1 MYLTA
6 KQHISRNTRGGE
18 YITALR
24 ALCYHA
30 ARMYNVGLYSVRQHF
45 FNTGEYL
52 SYYDN
57 YHLCKSNENYAIL
70 LSSTSQQ
77 ILRLVE
83 RDMKSFFALLKLKQD
98 GKYSEDVHLPRYKD
112 KTGLM
117 ICFVQGQL
125 VRVHDGKV
133 RIGVTK
139 ELREMY
145 NLPFRYME
153 FTIPKNVD
161 PQTIKEVRI
170 RPLFGGTEFDIEFI
184 HRREVMDPSD
194 ADGVLS
200 IDPGVTNLLT
210 CTAHSNGRPESFII
224 DGRYIKNVNCYY
236 NKTVARLRGIYDR
249 DKKIEGTTKRMA
261 RLSKGRKNRI
271 NTYFDAVAKY
281 IVEYCRMNSIGKV
294 VIGYN
299 KEIKQETDMGAV
311 SNQNF
316 VYIPFYK
323 LRSKLMSKCELYG
336 IVYESQEESYT
347 SKACALTLD
356 RIPDYGD
363 SDIPEFSGYREKRGS
378 YKIKGSPVRVNA
390 DVNGSINIYRKYL
403 KCKSKDD
410 LSSDDVRVLVNGPV
424 LRINPLRG

>member
-161 PQTIKEVRI
+161 PQTIKEVRFH
-170 RPLFGGTEFDIEFI
+170 LF
-184 HRREVMDPSD
+184 
-194 ADGVLS
+194 LQY
-200 IDPGVTNLLT
+200 L
-210 CTAHSNGRPESFII
+210 
-224 DGRYIKNVNCYY
+224 
-236 NKTVARLRGIYDR
+236 
-249 DKKIEGTTKRMA
+249 
-261 RLSKGRKNRI
+261 
-271 NTYFDAVAKY
+271 
-281 IVEYCRMNSIGKV
+281 
-294 VIGYN
+294 VIA
-299 KEIKQETDMGAV
+299 E
-311 SNQNF
+311 
-316 VYIPFYK
+316 
-323 LRSKLMSKCELYG
+323 
-336 IVYESQEESYT
+336 
-347 SKACALTLD
+347 
-356 RIPDYGD
+356 
-363 SDIPEFSGYREKRGS
+363 
-378 YKIKGSPVRVNA
+378 
-390 DVNGSINIYRKYL
+390 
-403 KCKSKDD
+403 
-410 LSSDDVRVLVNGPV
+410 
-424 LRINPLRG
+424 